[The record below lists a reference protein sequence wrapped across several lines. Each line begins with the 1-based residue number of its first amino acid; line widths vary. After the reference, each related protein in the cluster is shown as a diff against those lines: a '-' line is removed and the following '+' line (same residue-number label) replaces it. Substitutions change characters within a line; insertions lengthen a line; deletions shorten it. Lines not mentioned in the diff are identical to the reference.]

1 MADTYLDAT
10 AQADLVRTGQASPLE
25 LVDDAIARVEK
36 LNHEL
41 NAVIHTRFDEA
52 RAEARGTLPDGPF
65 RGVPLL
71 VKDLMAGMEGDPL
84 HEGMKFLRDA
94 GHRAD
99 HTDALAQRYLDAG
112 FVCIGRTNTPE
123 LGIVPTTEPEAYGPT
138 RNPWDTTR
146 TTGGSSGGSAAAVAS
161 GMVAVAHAN
170 DGGGSIRIPASCCGL
185 VGLKPSRGR
194 TSLMPD
200 YSVIDDLLLTE
211 LCVTRTVR
219 DTAGVL
225 DVLQG
230 GAIGDTVRAPVPV
243 RPYRD
248 EVGAAPG
255 KLRVGLLTHNPL
267 ESGEIHPD
275 CVSAANDAARLLESL
290 GHTVEQTFPAA
301 LADPALVNHF
311 TTLWAATL
319 VYNIGYWE
327 RKVGRE
333 IAPGDVEPL
342 TWTLAE
348 MGRSITAPDYV
359 EAQHAAVELGRRVEA
374 WYASGYDL
382 LLTPTLGDTPV
393 ELGTFST
400 PEEPLLGFIRAATFV
415 PYTPLANMTGEPA
428 ISLPLHWNDDGLPI
442 GVQLMAALR
451 ARGHAAAR
459 RRAARS
465 GAAVGRPTSRGPCL
479 TSGSR
484 AGRAS
489 TATRPPPST
498 RSSRKGSIISAWRH
512 SRS

>member
-1 MADTYLDAT
+1 VAETFIDAT
-10 AQADLVRTGQASPLE
+10 AQAELVRNGDASALE

-36 LNHEL
+36 LNPEL
-41 NAVIHTRFDEA
+41 NAVIHPRFEQA
-52 RAEARGTLPDGPF
+52 RAEAAGALPDGPF
-65 RGVPLL
+65 RGVPLV
-71 VKDLMAGMEGDPL
+71 VKDLLAGIAGDPH

-94 GHRAD
+94 AHRAD

-161 GMVAVAHAN
+161 GMVAVGHAN

-200 YSVIDDLLLTE
+200 YSVVDDLLIAE

-225 DVLQG
+225 DVLHG
-230 GAIGDTVRAPVPV
+230 GAVGDTVRAPAPI

-248 EVGAAPG
+248 EVGAEPG
-255 KLRVGLLTHNPL
+255 KLRIGLLVHNPL
-267 ESGEIHPD
+267 ETGEIHPD
-275 CVSAANDAARLLESL
+275 CVTAAREAARLLESL
-290 GHTVEQTFPAA
+290 GHAVEETFPLA
-301 LADPALVNHF
+301 LGDPALVDAF

-319 VYNIGYWE
+319 VYNLRYWQ
-327 RKVGRE
+327 RKVGRD
-333 IAPGDVEPL
+333 ITADDVEPL

-348 MGRSITAPDYV
+348 MGRVITAPDYV
-359 EAQHAAVELGRRVEA
+359 EAQHAALELGRNVEE
-374 WYASGYDL
+374 WFASGYDL
-382 LLTPTLGDTPV
+382 LLTPTLGEPPV

-400 PEEPLLGFIRAATFV
+400 PDEPLLGFIRAATFV

-442 GVQLMAALR
+442 GVQLMAAYGREDLLLR
-451 ARGHAAAR
+451 VAAQLEVARPWSDRRPVVHA
-459 RRAARS
+459 
-465 GAAVGRPTSRGPCL
+465 
-479 TSGSR
+479 
-484 AGRAS
+484 
-489 TATRPPPST
+489 
-498 RSSRKGSIISAWRH
+498 
-512 SRS
+512 

>member
-1 MADTYLDAT
+1 MADSFVDAT
-10 AQADLVRTGQASPLE
+10 AQAELVRSGDVAPLE

-36 LNHEL
+36 MNGEL
-41 NAVIHTRFDEA
+41 NAVIHERFDQA

-65 RGVPLL
+65 RGVPFV
-71 VKDLMAGMEGDPL
+71 VKDLLAGIEGDPH

-94 GHRAD
+94 GYRAD

-138 RNPWDTTR
+138 RNPWDTSR

-161 GMVAVAHAN
+161 GMVAVGHAN

-200 YSVIDDLLLTE
+200 FSVVDDLLIVE
-211 LCVTRTVR
+211 LCVTRSVR

-225 DVLQG
+225 DAVHG
-230 GAIGDTVRAPVPV
+230 GGIGDTVRAPAPT
-243 RPYRD
+243 RAYRD

-255 KLRVGLLTHNPL
+255 KLRIGLLTHNPL
-267 ESGEIHPD
+267 GTGDIHPD
-275 CVSAANDAARLLESL
+275 CVAAAEDTARLLESL
-290 GHTVEQTFPAA
+290 GHTVETTFPNA
-301 LADPALVNHF
+301 LVDPALVGHF

-319 VYNIGYWE
+319 VYNLRYWE
-327 RKVGRE
+327 RKIGRE
-333 IAPGDVEPL
+333 ITPDDVEPL

-348 MGRSITAPDYV
+348 MGKTITAPDFV
-359 EAQHAAVELGRRVEA
+359 DAQHASLELGRKVEE

-382 LLTPTLGDTPV
+382 LLTPTLGEPPV
-393 ELGTFST
+393 EIGTFTT
-400 PEEPLLGFIRAATFV
+400 PDEPFLGFMRAATFV

-428 ISLPLHWNDDGLPI
+428 ISLPLHWNAENLPI
-442 GVQLMAALR
+442 GVQLMGAYGREDLLIRVAAQLEQ
-451 ARGHAAAR
+451 ARPWADRMPLVHA
-459 RRAARS
+459 
-465 GAAVGRPTSRGPCL
+465 
-479 TSGSR
+479 
-484 AGRAS
+484 
-489 TATRPPPST
+489 
-498 RSSRKGSIISAWRH
+498 
-512 SRS
+512 

>member
-1 MADTYLDAT
+1 MADPFLDAT
-10 AQADLVRTGQASPLE
+10 AQAELVRSGEASALE

-36 LNHEL
+36 LNSEL
-41 NAVIHTRFDEA
+41 NAVIHPRFEKAREEA
-52 RAEARGTLPDGPF
+52 NRTLPNGPF

-71 VKDLMAGMEGDPL
+71 VKDLMCGIEGDPL

-94 GHRAD
+94 QYRAD

-112 FVCIGRTNTPE
+112 FVCIGRTNSPE
-123 LGIVPTTEPEAYGPT
+123 LGIVPTTEPEAYGPS

-194 TSLMPD
+194 TSLLPD
-200 YSVIDDLLLTE
+200 YSVIDDLLIVE

-230 GAIGDTVRAPVPV
+230 AATGDTVRAPAPA

-248 EVGAAPG
+248 EVDAEPG
-255 KLRVGLLTHNPL
+255 RLRIGLLTHNPL
-267 ESGEIHPD
+267 ETGTIHPD
-275 CVSAANDAARLLESL
+275 CVEAADTTARLLESL
-290 GHTVEQTFPAA
+290 GHTVEETFPTA
-301 LADPALVNHF
+301 LLEPELVGHF

-319 VYNIGYWE
+319 VYNLRYWE
-327 RKVGRE
+327 RKVGRA
-333 IAPGDVEPL
+333 ITADDVEPL

-348 MGRSITAPDYV
+348 MGRSITAPDFI
-359 EAQHAAVELGRRVEA
+359 EAQHAALELGRRVEE
-374 WYASGYDL
+374 WFASGYDL
-382 LLTPTLGDTPV
+382 IVTPTLGEPPV

-400 PEEPLLGFIRAATFV
+400 PDEPLLGFIRAGTFV
-415 PYTPLANMTGEPA
+415 PYTPLANLTGSPA
-428 ISLPLHWNDDGLPI
+428 ISLPMHWNADNLPI
-442 GVQLMAALR
+442 GVQLMGAYGREDLLLRVAGQLER
-451 ARGHAAAR
+451 ARPWSDRLPAVHA
-459 RRAARS
+459 
-465 GAAVGRPTSRGPCL
+465 
-479 TSGSR
+479 
-484 AGRAS
+484 
-489 TATRPPPST
+489 
-498 RSSRKGSIISAWRH
+498 
-512 SRS
+512 

>member
-1 MADTYLDAT
+1 MTETFLDAT
-10 AQADLVRTGQASPLE
+10 AQAELVRTGRASALE

-36 LNHEL
+36 VNSEL
-41 NAVIHTRFDEA
+41 NAVIHPRFEKA
-52 RAEARGTLPDGPF
+52 RAEAAGTLPDGPF

-71 VKDLMAGMEGDPL
+71 VKDLFCGIEGDPL
-84 HEGMKFLRDA
+84 HEGMRFLRDA

-200 YSVIDDLLLTE
+200 YSVVDDLLITE

-225 DVLQG
+225 DALQG
-230 GAIGDTVRAPVPV
+230 AAIGDTVRAPVPV
-243 RPYRD
+243 RSYR
-248 EVGAAPG
+248 EEAATAPG
-255 KLRVGLLTHNPL
+255 KLRIGLLSHNPL
-267 ESGEIHPD
+267 DTGEIHAD
-275 CVSAANDAARLLESL
+275 CVTAARETARLLESL
-290 GHTVEQTFPAA
+290 GHTVEETFPTAV
-301 LADPALVNHF
+301 LDPALVGQF

-319 VYNIGYWE
+319 VYNLRYWE
-327 RKVGRE
+327 QKVGRA
-333 IAPGDVEPL
+333 ITAADVEPL

-348 MGRSITAPDYV
+348 MGRRITAPDYID
-359 EAQHAAVELGRRVEA
+359 AQHAALELGRRAEE
-374 WYASGYDL
+374 WFASGYDL
-382 LLTPTLGDTPV
+382 LLTPTLGEPPV

-400 PEEPLLGFIRAATFV
+400 PDEPLLGFIRAATFV
-415 PYTPLANMTGEPA
+415 PYTPLANITGGPA
-428 ISLPLHWNDDGLPI
+428 VSLPMHWNADNLPI
-442 GVQLMAALR
+442 GVQLMSAYGREDLLLR
-451 ARGHAAAR
+451 VAGQLEQARPWVDRLPAVHA
-459 RRAARS
+459 
-465 GAAVGRPTSRGPCL
+465 
-479 TSGSR
+479 
-484 AGRAS
+484 
-489 TATRPPPST
+489 
-498 RSSRKGSIISAWRH
+498 
-512 SRS
+512 

>member
-1 MADTYLDAT
+1 VAETFIDAT
-10 AQADLVRTGQASPLE
+10 AQAELVRNGDASALE

-36 LNHEL
+36 LNPEL
-41 NAVIHTRFDEA
+41 NAVIHPRFEQA
-52 RAEARGTLPDGPF
+52 RAEAAGALPDGPF
-65 RGVPLL
+65 RGVPLV
-71 VKDLMAGMEGDPL
+71 VKDLLAGIAGDPH

-94 GHRAD
+94 GYRAD

-161 GMVAVAHAN
+161 GMVAVGHAN

-200 YSVIDDLLLTE
+200 YSVVDDLLIAE

-225 DVLQG
+225 DVLHG
-230 GAIGDTVRAPVPV
+230 GAVGDSVRAPAPI

-255 KLRVGLLTHNPL
+255 QLRIGLLVHNPL
-267 ESGEIHPD
+267 ETGEIHAD
-275 CVSAANDAARLLESL
+275 CVTATRETARLLESL
-290 GHTVEQTFPAA
+290 GHTVDETFPVA
-301 LADPALVNHF
+301 LGDPTLVDAF

-319 VYNIGYWE
+319 VYNLRYWE
-327 RKVGRE
+327 RKVGRD
-333 IAPGDVEPL
+333 ITADDVEPL

-348 MGRSITAPDYV
+348 MGRVITAPDYV
-359 EAQHAAVELGRRVEA
+359 EAQHAALELGRNVEE
-374 WYASGYDL
+374 WFASGYDL
-382 LLTPTLGDTPV
+382 LLTPTLGEPPV

-400 PEEPLLGFIRAATFV
+400 PDEPLLGFIRAATFV

-442 GVQLMAALR
+442 GVQLMAAYGREDLLLR
-451 ARGHAAAR
+451 VAAQLEAAR
-459 RRAARS
+459 PWSDRRPVVHA
-465 GAAVGRPTSRGPCL
+465 
-479 TSGSR
+479 
-484 AGRAS
+484 
-489 TATRPPPST
+489 
-498 RSSRKGSIISAWRH
+498 
-512 SRS
+512 

>member
-1 MADTYLDAT
+1 MADPFLDAT
-10 AQADLVRTGQASPLE
+10 AQAELVRAGEVCALE

-36 LNHEL
+36 LNAEL
-41 NAVIHTRFDEA
+41 NAVIHPRFEKA
-52 RAEARGTLPDGPF
+52 RAEAARTLPDGPF
-65 RGVPLL
+65 RGVPLV
-71 VKDLMAGMEGDPL
+71 VKDLLAGIEGDPH
-84 HEGMKFLRDA
+84 HEGMRFLRDA
-94 GHRAD
+94 GYRAD

-200 YSVIDDLLLTE
+200 FSVIDDLLIVE

-230 GAIGDTVRAPVPV
+230 AAVGDTARAPAPA

-248 EVGAAPG
+248 EVGTDPG
-255 KLRVGLLTHNPL
+255 KLRIGLLTHNPL
-267 ESGEIHPD
+267 ESGEIHAD
-275 CVSAANDAARLLESL
+275 CVTAASESARLLESL
-290 GHTVEQTFPAA
+290 GHTVEETFPAA
-301 LADPALVNHF
+301 LIDPALVGHF

-319 VYNIGYWE
+319 VYNLRYWE

-333 IAPGDVEPL
+333 ITATDVEPL

-348 MGRSITAPDYV
+348 MGRSITAPDYI
-359 EAQHAAVELGRRVEA
+359 EAQHAALELGRRVDE
-374 WYASGYDL
+374 WHEGGYDL
-382 LLTPTLGDTPV
+382 LLTPTLGEPPV

-400 PEEPLLGFIRAATFV
+400 PDEPLLGFIRAATFV
-415 PYTPLANMTGEPA
+415 PYTPLANITGAPA
-428 ISLPLHWNDDGLPI
+428 ISLPLHWNGDNLPI
-442 GVQLMAALR
+442 GVQLMSAYGREDVLLR
-451 ARGHAAAR
+451 VAGQLEQAQPWADRRPAVHA
-459 RRAARS
+459 
-465 GAAVGRPTSRGPCL
+465 
-479 TSGSR
+479 
-484 AGRAS
+484 
-489 TATRPPPST
+489 
-498 RSSRKGSIISAWRH
+498 
-512 SRS
+512 